1 MVDNIKKNS
10 FYRKYLR
17 PLLHHKVFTLF
28 LILIALII
36 LFTIWAKLIN
46 REFLVL
52 STFRN
57 ILNLLV
63 LPSFLSIGAGYL
75 LIGGH
80 VDLSQWAI
88 GAFGGMVVAT
98 AIVRWSMPLLAAI
111 VLSLAFCAVFGAL
124 NATLVTYFRFPAFI
138 STLAMSSMSSGLLYL
153 FSSIG
158 SATGL
163 ASNVQIIPSNA
174 VLDFLGQERIWEIP
188 VGVIVMLVFFLAYG
202 IFLLKTKPGRKIT
215 LMGGNPVSA
224 RLAGINSRRLTYF
237 LFINSAVLGGISG
250 IFNTARLG
258 QGQLLALQTSQFSGI
273 TAAVLGGISFGG
285 GSGGMGGAFVGLL
298 ILQTFQIGMG
308 VVSVNPFWVTV
319 FTGFMLI
326 LALTIDHFAQQ
337 RVKKLA

>member
-1 MVDNIKKNS
+1 MNNKS
-10 FYRKYLR
+10 FFRKHLR
-17 PLLHHKVFTLF
+17 QIFQHKVFTLII
-28 LILIALII
+28 ILIVLLL
-36 LFTIWAKLIN
+36 LFTVWARMLGRN
-46 REFLVL
+46 FLVP

-63 LPSFLSIGAGYL
+63 LPSFLAIGAGYL

-80 VDLSQWAI
+80 IDLSQWAI

-98 AIVRWSMPLLAAI
+98 AVVRWDMPLAFAI
-111 VLSLAFCAVFGAL
+111 LLSLAFCAAFGAI

-138 STLAMSSMSSGLLYL
+138 STLAMSSMCNGLLYL

-158 SATGL
+158 SDSGL
-163 ASNVQIIPSNA
+163 AANIPIIPSNK
-174 VLDFLGQERIWEIP
+174 VLDFIGQELIFEIP
-188 VGVIVMLVFFLAYG
+188 VGVIIMLIFFLVYG
-202 IFLLKTKPGRKIT
+202 VFLLKTKLGRKIT

-250 IFNTARLG
+250 LFNTARLG

-285 GSGGMGGAFVGLL
+285 GAGGMGGAFVGLL

-326 LALTIDHFAQQ
+326 LALAIDHYAQL
-337 RVKKLA
+337 RVKKSL